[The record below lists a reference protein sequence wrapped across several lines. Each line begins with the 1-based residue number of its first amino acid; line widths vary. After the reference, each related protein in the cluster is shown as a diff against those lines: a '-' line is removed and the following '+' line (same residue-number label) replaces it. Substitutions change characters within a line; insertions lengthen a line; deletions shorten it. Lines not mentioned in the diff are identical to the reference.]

1 MSRHFVGSLRSIE
14 ISGVWDYTPY
24 MTNYSSVI
32 IDFDGTLFDTRR
44 AISATLYETF
54 AAYNVPPPSRE
65 RVEALIGRGV
75 NLEETLTH
83 LMPQSVPAALLNEW
97 VMTYRRIYN
106 SGTGIR
112 ASTPFPGSRDALA
125 ELHAA
130 GVPIVIASNKG
141 EASVHA
147 ILTHFGMHDFVQ
159 LIIAARDAY
168 PTKPDPRSY
177 FDRIAPVL
185 GTAASEHVLVA
196 GDTDLDILY
205 ARRIGATACWAAYG
219 YGDPDECRMLHP
231 EFIAASPNEIAHA
244 VCAAPP
250 P

>member
-1 MSRHFVGSLRSIE
+1 MI
-14 ISGVWDYTPY
+14 
-24 MTNYSSVI
+24 NYSSVI

-54 AAYNVPPPSRE
+54 AAYNVPPPPRE
-65 RVEALIGRGV
+65 RVEALIGRGI

-83 LMPQSVPAALLNEW
+83 LMPESVPAAQLNEW

-106 SGTGIR
+106 AGTGIR
-112 ASTPFPGSRDALA
+112 TSTPFPGSRAALA
-125 ELHAA
+125 QLHAA
-130 GVPIVIASNKG
+130 GAPVVIVSNKG

-147 ILTHFGMHDFVQ
+147 ILTHFDMHDFVH
-159 LIIAARDAY
+159 LVIAARDAS

-177 FDRIAPVL
+177 FERIAPVL

-196 GDTDLDILY
+196 GDTDIDILY
-205 ARRIGATACWAAYG
+205 ARSIGATACWAAYG
-219 YGDPDECRMLHP
+219 YGDPDECRLLHP

-244 VCAAPP
+244 VCATRPA
-250 P
+250 

>member
-14 ISGVWDYTPY
+14 ISGVWDYTLY

-54 AAYNVPPPSRE
+54 VAYNVPPPSRE

-106 SGTGIR
+106 SRTGIR

-141 EASVHA
+141 EASVRA

-219 YGDPDECRMLHP
+219 YGDPDECRLLDP